1 MYEIIKKTVF
11 IPTIVS
17 IIKIPTFLSVLHKMI
32 PVCMEPLSILVNNAM
47 IVAICMEVNGAM
59 KDLNHANV
67 MHASILPIAPTVLI
81 V

>member
-1 MYEIIKKTVF
+1 
-11 IPTIVS
+11 
-17 IIKIPTFLSVLHKMI
+17 MI

-47 IVAICMEVNGAM
+47 IVAICMEANGAM